1 MTQPKHQIPYEIKR
15 FLRAGAVDADGH
27 VAEPSDLWEKYLEDK
42 YKPRAL
48 RIGIDSDGLEYLESD
63 GKPVPFTA
71 KGIISRVHAMGSDQH
86 APRTY
91 MGSAPYGSMDPHER
105 LDLMDKENLAKAVL
119 YPTIML
125 NWEHTTPDPEI
136 SLAYCRAYNRWIADF
151 CRVGNGRM
159 IAAAQ
164 LTLLDVEGSVKEMER
179 AVKDGCRGAFV
190 TLGALTE
197 KPHAHPDHDALF
209 AKAQELDIPFAIH
222 VAVDLAKYHLTR
234 YNWNSWDWKNIFYTM
249 SVVNLGTIEAL
260 AGFFHYGVF
269 EKFPQLRFGVL
280 EAGAGWLGSFLDRLD
295 ALKKTTLGAMS
306 PLKLKP
312 SEYFKRQCFISGDP
326 DEGAMAYTIKYLGP
340 EIFAWATDYPHPD
353 HTESWAPELE
363 ELLERLDERSA
374 RLVMGE
380 NIRRIYK
387 LN

>member
-1 MTQPKHQIPYEIKR
+1 MNKTRHAIPYEIKR
-15 FLRAGAVDADGH
+15 FPRAGAIDADGH
-27 VAEPSDLWEKYLEDK
+27 VAEPADLWEKYLEDK

-48 RIGIDSDGLEYLESD
+48 RIGTDANGLEYLESD
-63 GKPVPFTA
+63 GQPVPFTA
-71 KGIISRVHAMGSDQH
+71 NGIISRVHAMGSDQKG
-86 APRTY
+86 PRTY
-91 MGSAPYGSMDPHER
+91 MGSAPYGSVDPHER
-105 LDLMDKENLAKAVL
+105 LDLMDKENLEKAIL

-151 CRVGNGRM
+151 CRVSNGRM

-164 LTLLDVEGSVKEMER
+164 LTLLDIEGSVKEMER

-190 TLGALTE
+190 TLGALTQ
-197 KPHAHPDHDALF
+197 KPHAHPDHAPLF

-222 VAVDLAKYHLTR
+222 VAVDLGKYHLAR
-234 YNWNSWDWKNIFYTM
+234 YNWNSWDFKNIFYTM

-260 AGFFHYGVF
+260 AGFFHFGVF
-269 EKFPQLRFGVL
+269 EKFPKLRFGVL

-295 ALKKTTLGAMS
+295 ALTKTALGAMV

-326 DEGAMAYTIKYLGP
+326 DEAAMAYTIKYLGP
-340 EIFAWATDYPHPD
+340 EIF
-353 HTESWAPELE
+353 
-363 ELLERLDERSA
+363 
-374 RLVMGE
+374 
-380 NIRRIYK
+380 
-387 LN
+387 